1 MISPNIA
8 RQPGPTYRR
17 PISVLVVVFTDDSQV
32 LLLRRH
38 QPFDFWQSVTG
49 SLNNDES
56 HADAAARELQEE
68 TGLIEEGELSYSE
81 VSRQFVIDPRWRDRF
96 APGVV
101 ENVEFEW
108 RYRLQ
113 AVSDIK
119 LNKEEHSEY
128 RWLPIDEAIET
139 AWSWTN
145 RDAIKQL
152 KADLG

>member
-1 MISPNIA
+1 MTSPNIA
-8 RQPGPTYRR
+8 REPGPTYRR

-38 QPFDFWQSVTG
+38 QPFDFWQSVT
-49 SLNNDES
+49 
-56 HADAAARELQEE
+56 ADAAARELQEE
-68 TGLIEEGELSYSE
+68 TGLIEEGELSYSD

-96 APGVV
+96 AAGVV

-108 RYRLQ
+108 RYRLR

-128 RWLPIDEAIET
+128 RWLPIDEAIDT
-139 AWSWTN
+139 VWSWTN

-152 KADLG
+152 KAELS

>member
-1 MISPNIA
+1 MTRPNIA
-8 RQPGPTYRR
+8 REPRPTYRR
-17 PISVLVVVFTDDSQV
+17 PISVLVVVFTDDAQV

-49 SLNNDES
+49 SLKNDES
-56 HADAAARELQEE
+56 HADAAAWELQEE
-68 TGLIEEGELSYSE
+68 TGLIEEGELSYRE

-108 RYRLQ
+108 RYRLR
-113 AVSDIK
+113 AVSEIK
-119 LNKEEHSEY
+119 LDKEEHSEC

-139 AWSWTN
+139 VWSWTN
-145 RDAIKQL
+145 RDAINQL

>member
-1 MISPNIA
+1 MTSQNIA
-8 RQPGPTYRR
+8 REPRPTYRR
-17 PISVLVVVFTDDSQV
+17 PISVLVVVFTDDAQV

-49 SLNNDES
+49 SLKNDES

-68 TGLIEEGELSYSE
+68 TGLIEEGELSYSD

-108 RYRLQ
+108 RYRLR
-113 AVSDIK
+113 AVSEIK
-119 LNKEEHSEY
+119 LDKEEHSEC

-139 AWSWTN
+139 VWSWTN

-152 KADLG
+152 KADLN

>member
-1 MISPNIA
+1 
-8 RQPGPTYRR
+8 
-17 PISVLVVVFTDDSQV
+17 VLVVIFTDDSQV
-32 LLLRRH
+32 LLLRRY

-68 TGLIEEGELSYSE
+68 TGFIEEGELRYSE
-81 VSRQFVIDPRWRDRF
+81 VSRRFVIDPRWRDRF

-108 RYRLQ
+108 RYRLR
-113 AVSDIK
+113 AVSEIK
-119 LNKEEHSEY
+119 LNKEEHAEY

-139 AWSWTN
+139 VWSWTN

-152 KADLG
+152 KADLC

>member
-1 MISPNIA
+1 
-8 RQPGPTYRR
+8 
-17 PISVLVVVFTDDSQV
+17 VLVVVFTDDSQV
-32 LLLRRH
+32 LLLRRY

-68 TGLIEEGELSYSE
+68 TGFIEEGELRYSE
-81 VSRQFVIDPRWRDRF
+81 VSRRFVIDPRWRDRF

-108 RYRLQ
+108 RYRLR
-113 AVSDIK
+113 AVSEIK
-119 LNKEEHSEY
+119 LNKEEHAEY

-139 AWSWTN
+139 VWSWTN

-152 KADLG
+152 KADLS

>member
-1 MISPNIA
+1 MTRPNIA
-8 RQPGPTYRR
+8 REPGSTYRR
-17 PISVLVVVFTDDSQV
+17 PISVLVVVFTDDAQV

-49 SLNNDES
+49 SVKKDES

-68 TGLIEEGELSYSE
+68 TGLIEEGELSYSD

-96 APGVV
+96 APGIV

-108 RYRLQ
+108 RYRLR
-113 AVSDIK
+113 AVSEIK

-128 RWLPIDEAIET
+128 RWLPIDEASET
-139 AWSWTN
+139 VWSWTN

-152 KADLG
+152 KADLN

>member
-1 MISPNIA
+1 MTRPNIA
-8 RQPGPTYRR
+8 REPRPTYRR
-17 PISVLVVVFTDDSQV
+17 PISVLVVVFTDDAQV
-32 LLLRRH
+32 LLLRRY

-49 SLNNDES
+49 SLKNDES

-68 TGLIEEGELSYSE
+68 TGLIEEGELSYRE

-108 RYRLQ
+108 RYRLR
-113 AVSDIK
+113 AVSEIK
-119 LNKEEHSEY
+119 LNKEEHFEC

-139 AWSWTN
+139 VWSWTN

>member
-1 MISPNIA
+1 MTSQNIA
-8 RQPGPTYRR
+8 REPRLTYRR
-17 PISVLVVVFTDDSQV
+17 PISVLVVVFTDDAQV

-49 SLNNDES
+49 SLKNDES

-68 TGLIEEGELSYSE
+68 TGLIEEGELSYRE

-108 RYRLQ
+108 RYRLR
-113 AVSDIK
+113 AVSEIK
-119 LNKEEHSEY
+119 LNKEEHSEC

-139 AWSWTN
+139 VWSWTN

>member
-1 MISPNIA
+1 MTSPNIV
-8 RQPGPTYRR
+8 REPGPTYRR
-17 PISVLVVVFTDDSQV
+17 PISVLVVIFTDDSQV
-32 LLLRRH
+32 LLLRRY

-68 TGLIEEGELSYSE
+68 TGFIEEGELRYSE
-81 VSRQFVIDPRWRDRF
+81 VSRRFVIDPRWRDRF

-108 RYRLQ
+108 RYRLR
-113 AVSDIK
+113 AVSEIK
-119 LNKEEHSEY
+119 LNKEEHAEY

-139 AWSWTN
+139 VWSWTN

-152 KADLG
+152 KADLS

>member
-1 MISPNIA
+1 MTSPNIA
-8 RQPGPTYRR
+8 RESGPTRRR
-17 PISVLVVVFTDDSQV
+17 PISVLVVVFTDDAQV
-32 LLLRRH
+32 LLLRRF

-49 SLNNDES
+49 SLKNDES
-56 HADAAARELQEE
+56 HADAAARELLEE
-68 TGLIEEGELSYSE
+68 TGFTGEGELNYSG

-96 APGVV
+96 PPGVV

-113 AVSDIK
+113 AVSGIK

-128 RWLPIDEAIET
+128 QWLPIDEAIET
-139 AWSWTN
+139 VWSWTN

-152 KADLG
+152 KAELG